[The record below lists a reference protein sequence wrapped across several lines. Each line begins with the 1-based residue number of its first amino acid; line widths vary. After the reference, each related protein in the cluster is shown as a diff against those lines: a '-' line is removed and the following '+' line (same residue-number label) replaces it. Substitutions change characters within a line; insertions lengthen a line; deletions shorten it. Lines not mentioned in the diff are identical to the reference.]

1 MTDVPSNTTSTE
13 TTSIE
18 TTATAGTTVITV
30 SGVDSYPVIIGR
42 GLLAEVAEQ
51 LGPKVAKVLI
61 VHTSTLGARAVALRE
76 GLLAHYEVL
85 IAEVPDAEA
94 AKRVEVAAFCWQVMG
109 QADFSRTD
117 AVIGFGGGAA
127 TDLAGFV
134 AATWLRGVRLVQLP
148 TSVLG
153 MVDAA
158 VGGKNGINTAEGK
171 NLVGTFYAP
180 AAVICDLDTLDDLP
194 RNEILAGFAE
204 IVKAGFIQVPE
215 ILDIVEADVAAVTD
229 PKTPQFR
236 RVLELAIEMKARV
249 VGADFKE
256 SGLREIL
263 NYGHTLGH
271 AVEHAERYG
280 WRHGAA
286 VSVGMMFAAELARL
300 SGRLSD
306 EAADR
311 HRSILESLTLPTSY
325 PVGRW
330 KTLLATMQRDKK
342 TRSGMLRFIV
352 LDDIGKPT
360 VLEGPDASLLFAAYQ
375 EIGS

>member
-1 MTDVPSNTTSTE
+1 MTE
-13 TTSIE
+13 TTVPE
-18 TTATAGTTVITV
+18 PAAPEGTPEDTGTTVITIA
-30 SGVDSYPVIIGR
+30 GADSYPVLVGR
-42 GLLAEVAEQ
+42 GLVAS
-51 LGPKVAKVLI
+51 VADHIGADVRKVLI
-61 VHTSTLGARAVALRE
+61 VYTATLGARAVALRE
-76 GLLAHYEVL
+76 SLLDRYEVL

-117 AVIGFGGGAA
+117 AVIGFGGGAV

-134 AATWLRGVRLVQLP
+134 ASTWLRGVRLVQIP

-158 VGGKNGINTAEGK
+158 IGGKNGINTAEGK

-180 AAVICDLDTLDDLP
+180 AAVICDLDVLDDLP

-229 PKTPQFR
+229 PRTPQFR
-236 RVLELAIEMKARV
+236 RVMELAIAMKARIT
-249 VGADFKE
+249 GEDFTE

-286 VSVGMMFAAELARL
+286 VAVGMMFAAELGRL

-306 EAADR
+306 EAVDR
-311 HRSILESLTLPTSY
+311 HRRILESLTLPVGY

-330 KTLLATMQRDKK
+330 NTLLATMQRDKK